1 MRIQL
6 IFLALVVFS
15 CSPDADQV
23 TDPLDLLAAAK
34 TTFGTNIDFEAL
46 PNYANQGKPNYIT
59 KDNAGGNGII
69 DKQAT
74 LGRVLFYDKNL
85 SIDNSIS
92 CGSCHKQEFA
102 FGDTAIQS
110 SGVANGKTIRHS
122 MRLINT
128 RFANEG
134 KFFWDERAAN
144 LETQTTMPIQDHL
157 EMGFSG
163 QSGRGN
169 MATLLVKLSAIPYY
183 KSLFTWAYGDANVTE
198 TRMQSALGQFIRSIQ
213 SFDSKYDQGRAIA
226 GNDQAP
232 FSNFTALEN
241 QGKNLYLT
249 PPVFNANGERIA
261 GGFGCQG
268 CHQAPEFD
276 IDPNSRNNGII
287 AVIGSNSVDVN
298 VTRAPSLRDIVN
310 TSGNVNTPLMHTGG
324 VRGLNNMLGHYNDIN
339 APARNTN
346 LDPRLRP
353 NNVGQKLL
361 MTPTEM
367 TAVIQFLRTLSGKNV
382 YVDKKWSDPF
392 VRN

>member
-1 MRIQL
+1 MRYLL
-6 IFLALVVFS
+6 IICSLYLIGCTKMEERDTAL
-15 CSPDADQV
+15 
-23 TDPLDLLAAAK
+23 DPLASAK
-34 TTFGTNIDFEAL
+34 SAFGTTIDFNNL

-102 FGDTAIQS
+102 FGDTSIQS
-110 SGVANGKTIRHS
+110 SGVSNGKTIRHS
-122 MRLINT
+122 MRLINA
-128 RFANEG
+128 RFSNES
-134 KFFWDERAAN
+134 KFFWNERAAN
-144 LETQTTMPIQDHL
+144 LEAQTTMPIQDHL

-169 MATLLVKLSAIPYY
+169 MATLLAKLSTIPYY

-241 QGKNLYLT
+241 QGKIYTSPLPYLMQMES
-249 PPVFNANGERIA
+249 VLQEVLAVK
-261 GGFGCQG
+261 
-268 CHQAPEFD
+268 
-276 IDPNSRNNGII
+276 
-287 AVIGSNSVDVN
+287 AVIK
-298 VTRAPSLRDIVN
+298 
-310 TSGNVNTPLMHTGG
+310 
-324 VRGLNNMLGHYNDIN
+324 
-339 APARNTN
+339 
-346 LDPRLRP
+346 RP
-353 NNVGQKLL
+353 NLIL
-361 MTPTEM
+361 IPTLGIM
-367 TAVIQFLRTLSGKNV
+367 ALSL
-382 YVDKKWSDPF
+382 
-392 VRN
+392 